1 MLSTPT
7 SRPPFGAEP
16 VEPDL
21 VPAHNRAVMPITMTD
36 RRGRDGTHRDERC
49 QRYGAAG
56 HATIR
61 PVVSVAT
68 QWMWFLLLLAVE
80 VAAISLICLAFA

>member
-1 MLSTPT
+1 M
-7 SRPPFGAEP
+7 P
-16 VEPDL
+16 V
-21 VPAHNRAVMPITMTD
+21 TMTD
-36 RRGRDGTHRDERC
+36 SRRRDSTNRNQGC
-49 QRYGAAG
+49 QGDGAAG

-80 VAAISLICLAFA
+80 VAAISLVCLAFA